1 MEKMY
6 EELKDNVK
14 NVIKPLVKKDNLS
27 PAELEALANGL
38 TVVHKVNQICKEED
52 EREMGEV
59 SKRGMSRD
67 YRSGDE
73 PYRRWEIMSYGDGRD
88 SSYGYP
94 HMGSPYW
101 GDSSYARSQ
110 DYSRHSI
117 KDRAIDKLER
127 LMSEAGS
134 DYERQK
140 IKEYIHKVESAE

>member
-1 MEKMY
+1 MLVEKMY

-88 SSYGYP
+88 SS
-94 HMGSPYW
+94 
-101 GDSSYARSQ
+101 
-110 DYSRHSI
+110 RHSI
-117 KDRAIDKLER
+117 KDRAVEKLER

-140 IKEYIHKVESAE
+140 LSEIIRRVQTAE

>member
-6 EELKDNVK
+6 SELKDIAK
-14 NVIKPLVKKDNLS
+14 NELKKLVKKGELS
-27 PAELEALANGL
+27 ATEMEAAKNAASLINKL
-38 TVVHKVNQICKEED
+38 DRICEKEEYD
-52 EREMGEV
+52 EGISQRHMP
-59 SKRGMSRD
+59 SFSYK
-67 YRSGDE
+67 DE
-73 PYRRWEIMSYGDGRD
+73 PYRRWEIMSYRDGDR
-88 SSYGYP
+88 SMGYP
-94 HMGSPYW
+94 YYPMTYSRA
-101 GDSSYARSQ
+101 DS